1 MANHRSAEKRIR
13 QTETRKE
20 NNKYYGRTMR
30 NALKKIRSTSNKE
43 EAAAMLPRLN
53 SMLDRLARKNM
64 IHKNK
69 ASNLKSSVARH
80 VNSLK

>member
-1 MANHRSAEKRIR
+1 
-13 QTETRKE
+13 
-20 NNKYYGRTMR
+20 
-30 NALKKIRSTSNKE
+30 
-43 EAAAMLPRLN
+43 
-53 SMLDRLARKNM
+53 MLDRLARKNM